1 MRLKG
6 HTAWYKDCGFPWVI
20 LTIHDYRTT
29 KDLLVRLNSL
39 FVTTRPS
46 LVFAFTE
53 GSFGL
58 CAGHCISRDCYFGLY
73 RGYIKLCQVS

>member
-39 FVTTRPS
+39 LVTTRPS
-46 LVFAFTE
+46 LVYLPLPRAALVSALVTV
-53 GSFGL
+53 SH
-58 CAGHCISRDCYFGLY
+58 AIVIS
-73 RGYIKLCQVS
+73 GYIAVT